1 LIIDVVAPKI
11 IIRRKKKKKKKK
23 KEETQYI
30 NKISQNLQLWEYI

>member
-11 IIRRKKKKKKKK
+11 IIRRKKKKKKK